1 MARSITTVSEGG
13 LSLDASRS
21 SRRHAVPFGK
31 GAVVSNVAV
40 VLPQIPREDWQSHP
54 RFRTQALLLGS
65 HANFRRVS
73 RFLID
78 HAVREQFAGLHSLFD
93 RWIAA
98 MRSHEAYE
106 ERKLYPYL
114 EYRWGV
120 SLDEARGGH
129 ADPAVGN
136 ESAHENRVL
145 HALRA
150 HDRTLGAHLDVEED
164 AVVPLLLALDPEEFD
179 RYYHSPISM
188 LIPAE
193 PR

>member
-1 MARSITTVSEGG
+1 M
-13 LSLDASRS
+13 
-21 SRRHAVPFGK
+21 
-31 GAVVSNVAV
+31 SNVAV

-78 HAVREQFAGLHSLFD
+78 HA
-93 RWIAA
+93 
-98 MRSHEAYE
+98 
-106 ERKLYPYL
+106 
-114 EYRWGV
+114 
-120 SLDEARGGH
+120 
-129 ADPAVGN
+129 
-136 ESAHENRVL
+136 AHENRVL

>member
-1 MARSITTVSEGG
+1 MNNA
-13 LSLDASRS
+13 A
-21 SRRHAVPFGK
+21 A
-31 GAVVSNVAV
+31 A
-40 VLPQIPREDWQSHP
+40 LPQIPRENWQAHP

-78 HAVREQFAGLHSLFD
+78 QAALEQFVGLHSLFD

-120 SLDEARGGH
+120 SLEEARGGH
-129 ADPAVGN
+129 AELHTRADEVVDAFRTLAHPADPSDSN
-136 ESAHENRVL
+136 ENPADNPVL
-145 HALRA
+145 YALQA
-150 HDRTLGAHLDVEED
+150 HDRTLGAHLDVEEE
-164 AVVPLLLALDPEEFD
+164 AVIPLLLALDPEEFD
-179 RYYHSPISM
+179 RYYRSPISM
-188 LIPAE
+188 LSPA
-193 PR
+193 

>member
-1 MARSITTVSEGG
+1 MNNA
-13 LSLDASRS
+13 A
-21 SRRHAVPFGK
+21 A
-31 GAVVSNVAV
+31 A
-40 VLPQIPREDWQSHP
+40 LPQIPRKDWQAHP

-78 HAVREQFAGLHSLFD
+78 QATLEQFAGLHSLFD

-120 SLDEARGGH
+120 SLEEARGGH
-129 ADPAVGN
+129 AELHTRADEVVDAFRTLAHPADPSDSN
-136 ESAHENRVL
+136 ENRADNPVL
-145 HALRA
+145 QALQA
-150 HDRTLGAHLDVEED
+150 HDRTLGAHLDVEEE
-164 AVVPLLLALDPEEFD
+164 AVIPLLLALDPDEFD
-179 RYYHSPISM
+179 RYYRSPISM
-188 LIPAE
+188 LIPA
-193 PR
+193 

>member
-1 MARSITTVSEGG
+1 
-13 LSLDASRS
+13 LN
-21 SRRHAVPFGK
+21 
-31 GAVVSNVAV
+31 NVAAA
-40 VLPQIPREDWQSHP
+40 LPQIPREDWQAHP

-78 HAVREQFAGLHSLFD
+78 QATLKQFVGLHSLFD

-120 SLDEARGGH
+120 SLEEARCGH
-129 ADPAVGN
+129 AELHTRADEVVDAFRTLAHPADTSDSS
-136 ESAHENRVL
+136 ESPDDNPVL
-145 HALRA
+145 NALLA
-150 HDRTLGAHLDVEED
+150 HDRTLGAHLDVEEE
-164 AVVPLLLALDPEEFD
+164 AVIPLLLALDPEEFD
-179 RYYHSPISM
+179 RYYRSPISM
-188 LIPAE
+188 LIPA
-193 PR
+193 